1 MGHRARSA
9 SKAVTPLPH
18 IPSHSHPYVAFLVC
32 RIERCLRLR
41 RNFVSVTSDIGPELN
56 TTEANATSAVGG
68 KPDIAP
74 LVGWQ
79 PLLTLNGHSGGIGRL
94 QRWFT
99 IFGSQIP
106 VALRARTNFFFHLP

>member
-68 KPDIAP
+68 KPDVAP

-79 PLLTLNGHSGGIGRL
+79 PLLTLA
-94 QRWFT
+94 
-99 IFGSQIP
+99 
-106 VALRARTNFFFHLP
+106 V